1 MITFVGAKQSEQ
13 RNANNKRFQRIS
25 SQALDTTDTSGRFD
39 LLLSSD
45 RAVALL
51 PPDGA
56 SPSQSS
62 PSFSLCPRLQ
72 GRIDADSDSR
82 DLELASISSDAC
94 ATGAPCFSASKTFRD
109 SLSELGSDEDDIP
122 RLCTLSRPPSF
133 GTVIL
138 PILLRRAA
146 SRYSSRQAVLAWAL
160 APRPEKCRA
169 SFDSPHPR
177 CRIPDGG
184 EGLRRA
190 RAILSPRATGWGR
203 RRKKRVGP
211 RGPHWEGGGGGGRGT
226 HQSNDPTMAPCRG
239 WVVPVLLASHA
250 AFCSPRFAPPTFSS
264 SESSDNATSVKA
276 GSPFPSSSGPGES
289 NLKGCYLANPVAGPA
304 PVAELAAFPDA

>member
-25 SQALDTTDTSGRFD
+25 SQALDTTDTSGRFE
-39 LLLSSD
+39 LLLLSD

-56 SPSQSS
+56 SPLQSS

-72 GRIDADSDSR
+72 GRIDGDSNSR

-94 ATGAPCFSASKTFRD
+94 ATRAPCFSASNAFRD

-133 GTVIL
+133 GTMIL
-138 PILLRRAA
+138 PILPRRAA

-169 SFDSPHPR
+169 SFGSPRPR
-177 CRIPDGG
+177 CRISDGRG
-184 EGLRRA
+184 PEAGSCDSLTP
-190 RAILSPRATGWGR
+190 SN
-203 RRKKRVGP
+203 RVGQAAQEARGTP
-211 RGPHWEGGGGGGRGT
+211 RPALGRGEGGRGT
-226 HQSNDPTMAPCRG
+226 RQSIDPNDDGAMPWLGGASTAGVPCC
-239 WVVPVLLASHA
+239 VLLPAL
-250 AFCSPRFAPPTFSS
+250 C
-264 SESSDNATSVKA
+264 SSDFQLVRILGQRHQRQGQQIFAWQLRT
-276 GSPFPSSSGPGES
+276 G
-289 NLKGCYLANPVAGPA
+289 
-304 PVAELAAFPDA
+304 